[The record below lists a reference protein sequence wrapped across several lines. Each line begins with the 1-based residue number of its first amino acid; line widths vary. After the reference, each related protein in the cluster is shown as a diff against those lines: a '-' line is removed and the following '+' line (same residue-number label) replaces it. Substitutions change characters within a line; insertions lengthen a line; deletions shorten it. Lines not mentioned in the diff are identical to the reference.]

1 MTKPYCIGSDEWN
14 GLSKLIEELGELQQV
29 CGKLIGSEGST
40 AHWSGELTEKFIEE
54 LGDVYAAMAYF
65 VTRNFSPDADNAI
78 IAQAERKFATFNQW
92 DKDVR
97 QYASKGD
104 VPCK

>member
-29 CGKLIGSEGST
+29 CGKLIGSEGNVD
-40 AHWSGELTEKFIEE
+40 HWSGDLREKFIEE
-54 LGDVYAAMAYF
+54 IGDVYAALDF
-65 VTRNFSPDADNAI
+65 FLLKNFTGNEINAI
-78 IAQAERKFATFNQW
+78 NHQSHVKYNKFIQW

-97 QYASKGD
+97 NA
-104 VPCK
+104 VTR